1 MKKLLATSV
10 IAMAAATIGSTA
22 LAQNIFALVPKNMNN
37 PFFDQARD
45 GCKKAEAES
54 GGKFVCEYIGPG
66 EHGGGEEQVQIVQ
79 DLVARGDVKG
89 IGVAPAN
96 AAAMAVALQAAK
108 DAGIPVLTWDSDVL
122 PENIDLRAAYI
133 GTHNYEIGVNLAKLA
148 QKIKPEGG
156 TVCIQSGGA
165 AAANHNER
173 MQGIRDTLGGK
184 TGTTSPGEPLTGENG
199 WTEAQGC
206 PLYTN
211 DDFPLAVQQFQD
223 FMAANPDLDAF
234 IPTGGFPQ
242 FVPDAN
248 RAAVEPYK
256 AQDRRRLAGA
266 RRRRH
271 AAGAA
276 RPDEGGPLGRPGRPA
291 AVRDGLPGDAGLPA
305 DGRRRRRA
313 RRTRPTPASTSA
325 RRRRSTP
332 ASRSST
338 QRGRRAHA
346 RLPTRCRSA
355 RQFRLSQWTRGP

>member
-10 IAMAAATIGSTA
+10 ITMAAMGVGSTA
-22 LAQNIFALVPKNMNN
+22 FAQNIFALVPKNMAN
-37 PFFDQARD
+37 PFFEQARE

-133 GTHNYEIGVNLAKLA
+133 GTHNYDIGVELAKLA

-248 RAAVEPYK
+248 RAAVEPFK
-256 AQDRRRLAGA
+256 GKIADGSLALVVADTLPMQMDQMKEGLSA
-266 RRRRH
+266 GQVGQRPFEMGYQVMM
-271 AAGAA
+271 ALQQMADGGAA
-276 RPDEGGPLGRPGRPA
+276 
-291 AVRDGLPGDAGLPA
+291 PA
-305 DGRRRRRA
+305 DPSYTGLDVC
-313 RRTRPTPASTSA
+313 TPDTADTCIA
-325 RRRRSTP
+325 
-332 ASRSST
+332 
-338 QRGRRAHA
+338 Q
-346 RLPTRCRSA
+346 
-355 RQFRLSQWTRGP
+355 